1 MINEETTAMKK
12 LLRVLN
18 PSETDESSK
27 DAAKAS
33 IRSYIGIKHWKKE
46 SFKNELMQVDVL
58 FAPKEA
64 SQDSLRTAVEAVKKP
79 DSTFHK
85 PFLLFDLC
93 KVVLGDAQDVS
104 TRLDAF
110 TTSFCLDVPLRVNT
124 QNTLIATAIDNL
136 AAPPRPAASA
146 VPVQVVHVDPSS
158 IVIAEASSRPLTIEE
173 TELLVENG
181 VINLDNPSNFNVSM
195 FTIVITIGQFPVTY
209 SQPVA
214 VPTTPSVSYG
224 SPGGGGGWT
233 TGGGGIPSGTPRPVT
248 GCVTGCSKTLFRSV
262 LADQLSDYR
271 A

>member
-18 PSETDESSK
+18 PSETNESSK

-93 KVVLGDAQDVS
+93 KVVLGDAQEWLGKKKADGALATS
-104 TRLDAF
+104 LQGLLD
-110 TTSFCLDVPLRVNT
+110 TK
-124 QNTLIATAIDNL
+124 AITV
-136 AAPPRPAASA
+136 R
-146 VPVQVVHVDPSS
+146 
-158 IVIAEASSRPLTIEE
+158 E
-173 TELLVENG
+173 G
-181 VINLDNPSNFNVSM
+181 
-195 FTIVITIGQFPVTY
+195 
-209 SQPVA
+209 
-214 VPTTPSVSYG
+214 
-224 SPGGGGGWT
+224 
-233 TGGGGIPSGTPRPVT
+233 
-248 GCVTGCSKTLFRSV
+248 
-262 LADQLSDYR
+262 
-271 A
+271 